1 MQKNNHLQN
10 LFCKIS
16 DLDSEADVEALFVE
30 RLLTK
35 LRYPDNRVCRKDAI
49 EKFTIGRGSK
59 KEAYKPDYILLNR
72 KKNPVIVIDAKAP
85 NEIPQDY
92 LYQVSGY
99 ALALN
104 QKFAEENPVKYVVLT
119 NAKITLVYL
128 WDQNVPL
135 LKLSFA
141 DFEEDNAKFIELRSL
156 LSYGALET
164 IEATENVF
172 VFTPPQLDVLIK
184 TFDECHNK
192 IWKMEKLGPTDAFYE
207 FVKIM
212 FIKLREDHRI
222 AEMIANGTKP
232 KSSDFN
238 FSVAWIQEQ
247 VNKGVSDNPLA
258 SILFSAVRDDLEE
271 QIITREKKRIFLKD
285 ETVKLKL
292 STIIEVMRR
301 LEHYNLHR
309 IDEDLNGR
317 MFETFLNATV
327 RGKELGQFFTPRSVV
342 KYMTHAA
349 QLNARENLPIVLD
362 GCCGSGGFL
371 IEAMATLVHQIDGRT
386 DLTNRERKKLKQQ
399 LYSKHL
405 WGIEANETITRI
417 ARLNMYLHGDGGSKI
432 YTADTL
438 DKSLKPDKGLTRE
451 RHSELEELRRYII
464 DEETRFDV
472 ILTNPPFSM
481 KYKQSVS
488 HESQVL
494 AQYEIV
500 KTAQGKIAASAKSN
514 VLFVERYY
522 DLLAE
527 DGQLL
532 TVIDDTVLNGIESQ
546 DYRDFIFEH
555 FIIKQVVS
563 LPFNTFYRA
572 QAGVKTSVLHLKRKE
587 EGEKQGDVLMVILN
601 NIGHD
606 DHKRLTP
613 ERDNLPKLKEYFS
626 QWSETGTIKEIIED
640 NQTSD
645 ENLGCPFQV
654 FVVSSQQLNKSRID
668 AFYYAPE
675 LRNLRATLRAKQESG
690 LIELHTG
697 NDFNVVPYMNKNE
710 IEDAKGKR
718 FKYFEITDVTQVGA
732 ITNNIEEFF
741 EELPSRARLC
751 VQTNDVL
758 FAKNI
763 SSRGTTVIVP
773 EEFNEQIVTT
783 GFIGIRA
790 KSYDEALLLW
800 SIFESE
806 IFRKQVYYLAVTAV
820 QPEVREDIFKNDFL
834 LPIPKDESVRKQLI
848 NKAREIVDSN
858 KQIRR
863 IVSETTTIINDLL
876 NK

>member
-1 MQKNNHLQN
+1 LDKNHLQN
-10 LFCKIS
+10 LFCKKS
-16 DLDSEADVEALFVE
+16 DLDSEADVEAIFVE

-35 LRYPDNRVCRKDAI
+35 LRYPDNRICRKDAI
-49 EKFTIGRGSK
+49 KKFNIGRGSI
-59 KEAYKPDYILLNR
+59 EELYKPDYILLDR
-72 KKNPVIVIDAKAP
+72 KKRPVIVIDAKAP
-85 NEIPQDY
+85 TEKPKDF

-104 QKFAEENPVKYVVLT
+104 QKYGENNPVKYVVLT
-119 NAKITLVYL
+119 NAFTTLVYP
-128 WDQNVPL
+128 WDRNTPL
-135 LKLSFA
+135 LTLSFA
-141 DFEEDNAKFIELRSL
+141 DFEEDNSKFVELRSM
-156 LSYGALET
+156 LSYGAIDT
-164 IEATENVF
+164 IEATGNVF
-172 VFTPPQLDVLIK
+172 IFEPPNLDDLIK

-222 AEMIANGTKP
+222 AGIIAKGIKP
-232 KSSDFN
+232 KSSNFN
-238 FSVAWIQEQ
+238 FSVDWIQEQ
-247 VNKGVSDNPLA
+247 VDKGVSDNPLA
-258 SILFSAVRDDLEE
+258 SILFSAVRNDLEE
-271 QIITREKKRIFLKD
+271 RIDKGEIKRIFLKD

-292 STIIEVMRR
+292 STILEVVRR

-342 KYMTHAA
+342 KYMTYAT
-349 QLNARENLPIVLD
+349 QLKVREGLPIILD

-371 IEAMATLVHQIDGRT
+371 IEAMATLVHQIDGMT
-386 DLTNRERKKLKQQ
+386 DLTDRERKSLKKQ

-405 WGIEANETITRI
+405 WGMDANETITRI

-438 DKSLKPDKGLTRE
+438 DKSLIVDSGLTQD
-451 RHSELEELRRYII
+451 RHNEIDELRQYII
-464 DEETRFDV
+464 DEKVLFNA

-481 KYKQSVS
+481 KYKQSVP
-488 HESQVL
+488 HEKQVL
-494 AQYEIV
+494 SQYDII
-500 KTAQGKIAASAKSN
+500 KTSEGKMAASAKSN
-514 VLFVERYY
+514 VLFIERYY

-527 DGQLL
+527 DGQFL

-555 FIIKQVVS
+555 FIIKQVMS

-587 EGEKQGDVLMVILN
+587 NGEKQGDVFMAILN

-606 DHKRLTP
+606 DHKRSTP
-613 ERDNLPKLKEYFS
+613 KRDNFPKVKEYFD
-626 QWSETGTIKEIIED
+626 QWIKTGTIKEYIEE
-640 NQTSD
+640 NQAVD
-645 ENLGCPFQV
+645 ENLGCPLQI
-654 FVVSSQQLNKSRID
+654 FVVPSKQLNKNRID

-675 LRNLRATLRAKQESG
+675 LRNLKSSLKKKEKAG
-690 LIELHTG
+690 LVELHTG
-697 NDFNVVPYMNKNE
+697 NDFNIVPYMNKDE
-710 IEDAKGKR
+710 IDDVKGDR
-718 FKYFEITDVTQVGA
+718 FKYFEITDTTQAGA
-732 ITNNIEEFF
+732 ITSNKEEFF
-741 EELPSRARLC
+741 EDLPSRARLR

-783 GFIGIRA
+783 GFINIRP
-790 KSYDEALLLW
+790 KNEDEIYLLW

-820 QPEVREDIFKNDFL
+820 QPEVREEIFQNEFL
-834 LPIPKDESVRKQLI
+834 LPIPKHESDRKQLI
-848 NKAREIVDSN
+848 NKAKEIARLY
-858 KQIRR
+858 KQTRQKINE
-863 IVSETTTIINDLL
+863 STTIINNLL